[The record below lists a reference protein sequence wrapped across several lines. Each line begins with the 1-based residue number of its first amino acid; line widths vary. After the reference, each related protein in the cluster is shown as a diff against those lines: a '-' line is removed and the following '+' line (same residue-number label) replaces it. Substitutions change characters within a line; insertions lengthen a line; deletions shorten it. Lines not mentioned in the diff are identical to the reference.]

1 MIREAFETRPVVAQ
15 LIDRYPELEQHRITA
30 DDWHALKA
38 TRDFLE
44 PFWQVTLQT
53 EGKDVTLDEMQTT
66 MDFIIYHLQRSEEKY
81 ASDTGLL
88 AAVNTCWYAFNKWYE
103 RIDEV
108 PAYVT
113 AVLLHPSKRLKGLRK
128 SRTQDKWIKAGLK
141 RAKGLWESYKQKYTP
156 METEVATEG
165 EPSLWEQ
172 YKRHIDAVPADD
184 DFTAF
189 INAPP
194 TRLAQGTTALAWWSS
209 LDQREAY
216 PALSKLAIDVLSAFA
231 MSADSESIFSGCRR
245 TISWERARIGSGAG

>member
-1 MIREAFETRPVVAQ
+1 M
-15 LIDRYPELEQHRITA
+15 
-30 DDWHALKA
+30 
-38 TRDFLE
+38 E

-113 AVLLHPSKRLKGLRK
+113 AVLLHPSKRLKGLKK
-128 SRTQDKWIKAGLK
+128 SWTQDKWIKAGLK
-141 RAKGLWESYKQKYTP
+141 RAKGLWESYKGKYTP
-156 METEVATEG
+156 LEAEVATEG

-189 INAPP
+189 INAPL
-194 TRLAQGTTALAWWSS
+194 TRLAQGTTALA
-209 LDQREAY
+209 
-216 PALSKLAIDVLSAFA
+216 
-231 MSADSESIFSGCRR
+231 
-245 TISWERARIGSGAG
+245 